1 MKRKLLLVNGP
12 NLRLL
17 GRREPEIYGHDTLQD
32 IENAARACAAELGFE
47 LVCFQSDC
55 EGALITRIGE
65 APLEGICGIV
75 INPAAHTHYSY
86 ALHDALT
93 SVKVP
98 AVEVHLSDINSREG
112 FRKISV
118 VAPACIAQIS
128 GRGIDG
134 YFAALDLLKEYEK

>member
-1 MKRKLLLVNGP
+1 MKKVLLINGVNL
-12 NLRLL
+12 NML
-17 GRREPEIYGHDTLQD
+17 GIREPEIYGTLTLAEIEKRVVEHGKNIGIEVDTFSS
-32 IENAARACAAELGFE
+32 NY
-47 LVCFQSDC
+47 
-55 EGALITRIGE
+55 EGAIVE
-65 APLEGICGIV
+65 AIHKTYQTYDGIV